1 LNLNDAF
8 NQPGLPVSLLAAL
21 GPVLIFL
28 LTLVFLDTFRL
39 VRIRR
44 VGWAIAVGIGTGL
57 ASYVVNSSLL
67 ELLNWPVMTFALLIA
82 PVVEEPIKALYVG
95 WLLHTRR
102 AGFMIDAAILG
113 FATGSGFAVAENIF
127 YLHNLPDAPLFV
139 WIIRGFGTAIM
150 HGGTTAIFAISAR
163 SLTETR
169 PTVSWRIWLP
179 GLAAAIFVHAAFN
192 RMLTHP
198 IPSTVVIMVVLPLLM
213 KWVYRVG
220 ENRMRRWLGQGFDRD
235 TELLAL
241 INEGQVQETPL
252 GKYLVSLRGSFRPD
266 RVVDMLCL
274 LRGPADVGQL
284 YRLFL
289 QAELSIRAKGIL
301 ILREHG
307 LQPND
312 DPELRAKLEEV
323 RQLEGSIGKAGLMA
337 MRPVCRWK
345 DANRWQRH
353 LLEEL

>member
-1 LNLNDAF
+1 MNLTETF
-8 NQPGLPVSLLAAL
+8 NHPGLAVSLLAAL
-21 GPVLIFL
+21 GPVLVFL
-28 LTLVFLDTFRL
+28 MALVFLDTFRL

-44 VGWAIAVGIGTGL
+44 VGWAIAMGIGTGL

-67 ELLNWPVMTFALLIA
+67 EILNWPVMTFALVIA
-82 PVVEEPIKALYVG
+82 PLVEEPIKGLYVG

-113 FATGSGFAVAENIF
+113 FATGSGFAVAENLF
-127 YLHNLPDAPLFV
+127 YLHNLPEAPLFV

-150 HGGTTAIFAISAR
+150 HGGTTAIFAFSAR
-163 SLTETR
+163 ALTETR
-169 PTVSWRIWLP
+169 TTVSWRIWLP
-179 GLAAAIFVHAAFN
+179 GLSAAIFVHALFN
-192 RMLTHP
+192 RMLIYP
-198 IPSTVVIMVVLPLLM
+198 IPATLVIVLVLPLLM
-213 KWVYRVG
+213 MWVYRVG
-220 ENRMRRWLGQGFDRD
+220 ENRLRRWLGQGFDRD

-241 INEGQVQETPL
+241 INEGQVRETPL

-274 LRGPADVGQL
+274 LR
-284 YRLFL
+284 L
-289 QAELSIRAKGIL
+289 QAELSIRAKGVL

-307 LQPND
+307 LKPND
-312 DPELRAKLEEV
+312 DPELKAKLEEV
-323 RQLEGSIGKAGLMA
+323 RQLESNIGKAGLMA

-345 DANRWQRH
+345 DADRWQRH

>member
-1 LNLNDAF
+1 MNLNETF
-8 NQPGLPVSLLAAL
+8 NHPGLLVSLLAAL
-21 GPVLIFL
+21 GPVLVFL
-28 LTLVFLDTFRL
+28 LSLVFLDTFRL
-39 VRIRR
+39 VRLRR
-44 VGWAIAVGIGTGL
+44 VGWAIAVGIATGL
-57 ASYVVNSSLL
+57 VSYVVNTSVLALL
-67 ELLNWPVMTFALLIA
+67 GWPVMTFAVFVA
-82 PVVEEPIKALYVG
+82 PVVEEPIKGLYVG

-150 HGGTTAIFAISAR
+150 HGGATAIFAIATR
-163 SLTETR
+163 SLMENR
-169 PTVSWRIWLP
+169 PNSSWRVWLP
-179 GLAAAIFVHAAFN
+179 GMAAAILLHMFFN
-192 RMLTHP
+192 RMLRVPVPATA
-198 IPSTVVIMVVLPLLM
+198 VILLLLPLLM

-241 INEGQVQETPL
+241 INEGQVKETPL
-252 GKYLVSLRGSFRPD
+252 GKYLVSLQASFKAE

-274 LRGPADVGQL
+274 LR
-284 YRLFL
+284 L

-307 LQPND
+307 LKPNA
-312 DPELRAKLEEV
+312 DPEMRAKLEEV
-323 RQLEGSIGKAGLMA
+323 HQLEGSIGKAGLLA
-337 MRPVCRWK
+337 LRPVCRWK
-345 DANRWQRH
+345 DADRWQRH

>member
-1 LNLNDAF
+1 MNLNETF
-8 NQPGLPVSLLAAL
+8 SHPGLVVSLLAAL

-28 LTLVFLDTFRL
+28 LVLVFLDTFRL
-39 VRIRR
+39 VRLRR
-44 VGWAIAVGIGTGL
+44 VGWAIAVGITTGL
-57 ASYVVNSSLL
+57 VSYVVNTSVLALL
-67 ELLNWPVMTFALLIA
+67 GWPVITFAVVVA
-82 PVVEEPIKALYVG
+82 PMVEEPIKGLYVG

-139 WIIRGFGTAIM
+139 WIIRGFGTALM
-150 HGGTTAIFAISAR
+150 HGGATAIFAIS
-163 SLTETR
+163 TR
-169 PTVSWRIWLP
+169 ALMENRTNISWKVWFP
-179 GLAAAIFVHAAFN
+179 GMSAAVLVHMVFN
-192 RMLTHP
+192 RMLTMP
-198 IPSTVVIMVVLPLLM
+198 IPATIVILVLLPVLM
-213 KWVYRVG
+213 TWVYRVG

-241 INEGQVQETPL
+241 INEGQVQDTPL

-274 LRGPADVGQL
+274 LR
-284 YRLFL
+284 L

-307 LQPND
+307 LKPNA
-312 DPELRAKLEEV
+312 DPDLQAKLEEV
-323 RQLEGSIGKAGLMA
+323 RQLELNIGKAGLLA

-345 DANRWQRH
+345 DADRWQRH

>member
-1 LNLNDAF
+1 MNLNDTF
-8 NQPGLPVSLLAAL
+8 SQPGLVVSLLAAL
-21 GPVLIFL
+21 GPVLTFL
-28 LTLVFLDTFRL
+28 VALVFLDTFRL
-39 VRIRR
+39 VRVRR
-44 VGWAIAVGIGTGL
+44 VAWAIAVGIATGL
-57 ASYVVNSSLL
+57 ASYVVNSSVLA
-67 ELLNWPVMTFALLIA
+67 LLNWPVMTFAVVVA
-82 PVVEEPIKALYVG
+82 PMVEEPIKGLYVG

-113 FATGSGFAVAENIF
+113 FATGTGFAVAENIF

-150 HGGTTAIFAISAR
+150 HGGTTAIFAIAAR
-163 SLTETR
+163 VLMETR
-169 PTVSWRIWLP
+169 FSASWRVWLP
-179 GLAAAIFVHAAFN
+179 GLATAILLHSLFN
-192 RMLTHP
+192 KMLSRP
-198 IPSTVVIMVVLPLLM
+198 VLATVIIVVVLALLM

-220 ENRMRRWLGQGFDRD
+220 ENRLRSWLGQGFDRD

-252 GKYLVSLRGSFRPD
+252 GRYLVSLRAGFRPD

-274 LRGPADVGQL
+274 LR
-284 YRLFL
+284 L

-307 LQPND
+307 LKPND

-323 RQLEGSIGKAGLMA
+323 RHLEGNIGKAGLMA

-345 DANRWQRH
+345 DADRWQRH

>member
-1 LNLNDAF
+1 MNLNDTF
-8 NQPGLPVSLLAAL
+8 NHPGLVVSLLAAL
-21 GPVLIFL
+21 GPVLVFL
-28 LTLVFLDTFRL
+28 LVLVFLDTFRL
-39 VRIRR
+39 VRLRR
-44 VGWAIAVGIGTGL
+44 IGWAVFVGIGTGL
-57 ASYVVNSSLL
+57 ASYVVNSSVLA
-67 ELLNWPVMTFALLIA
+67 LLNWPVITFAVLVA
-82 PVVEEPIKALYVG
+82 PMIEEPIKGLYVG

-113 FATGSGFAVAENIF
+113 FATGSGFAVAENLF

-163 SLTETR
+163 ALTETR
-169 PTVSWRIWLP
+169 MTVSWRIWLP
-179 GLAAAIFVHAAFN
+179 GLAGAILVHSLFN
-192 RMLTHP
+192 RMLTKP
-198 IPSTVVIMVVLPLLM
+198 IAATVVIMVLLPLLM
-213 KWVYRVG
+213 RWVYRVG
-220 ENRMRRWLGQGFDRD
+220 ENRLRRWLGQGFDRD

-252 GKYLVSLRGSFRPD
+252 GKYLVSLRAGFQPE

-274 LRGPADVGQL
+274 LR
-284 YRLFL
+284 L

-307 LQPND
+307 LKPNA
-312 DPELRAKLEEV
+312 DPEIRSKMEEV
-323 RQLEGSIGKAGLMA
+323 HHLEGTIGKAGLMA
-337 MRPVCRWK
+337 MRPICRWK
-345 DANRWQRH
+345 DADRWQRH